1 MTLAALLQ
9 PRLLSLRNVVR
20 RGRLRAVT
28 VTVLVGFFWLGC
40 FLLFTRVL
48 GYFRGLG
55 DFGPFLTQRLLVLLF
70 LTFFGVLLVSNTV
83 TALTTYYLA
92 AEVTPLLAAPLSYR
106 RLHHA
111 RFLETLVASSWM
123 VLLVGLP
130 ALLAYGVVYRAG
142 PLFYAGA
149 VAVLLVFLVIPAA
162 VGVLVTTGL
171 VLVFP
176 ARRTRDVL
184 IVGVGLAVAALVVA
198 VRLLRP
204 ERLAD
209 PSGLVGFASFLAGFG
224 ATGSPYLPT
233 TWAAETLLPLLGAR
247 PGEPLFYLGMLASTA
262 AMLFLTSA
270 AVVERVFLTAWSRAQ
285 TGHVRAG
292 AA

>member
-20 RGRLRAVT
+20 RDRRRAVT
-28 VTVLVGFFWLGC
+28 VTGLVGLFWLAC

-48 GYFRGLG
+48 GYFHGLG
-55 DFGPFLTQRLLVLLF
+55 TFGPFLTQRLLALLF

-204 ERLAD
+204 ERLRSEEHTSELQSPD
-209 PSGLVGFASFLAGFG
+209 HLVCR
-224 ATGSPYLPT
+224 
-233 TWAAETLLPLLGAR
+233 LL
-247 PGEPLFYLGMLASTA
+247 
-262 AMLFLTSA
+262 
-270 AVVERVFLTAWSRAQ
+270 
-285 TGHVRAG
+285 
-292 AA
+292 